1 MLGFLLDG
9 GWMMLPLLI
18 CSVVGLAILIDRAR
32 AFRVAGTGHDAL
44 RKQVRA
50 SLESARLDEAIRL
63 CTESDGPVAATL
75 LAGLVRYR
83 RMRSKNKRPEEIEIT
98 VSKTMEDYAPKALQG
113 LEKRLNLLVLIASIS
128 PLLGMTG
135 TVTGMIRSFD
145 VMASSAGLEPGAVAG
160 GISEALITTAAGL
173 LIAIPAVVAYNVFSR
188 RVDDYA
194 VAIEAGIADLVQSIS
209 EE

>member
-9 GWMMLPLLI
+9 GWMMLPLAV
-18 CSVVGLAILIDRAR
+18 CSVVCLAILIDRAR
-32 AFRVAGTGHDAL
+32 AFRVAGTGHDTL
-44 RKQVRA
+44 RKQVR
-50 SLESARLDEAIRL
+50 SCLEGGRLDEALRH

-75 LAGLVRYR
+75 LAGLQRFR
-83 RMRSKNKRPEEIEIT
+83 RMQNKGKRPEEIEIT

-160 GISEALITTAAGL
+160 GIAEALITTAAGL

-188 RVDDYA
+188 RVEDYT
-194 VAIEAGIADLVQSIS
+194 VAIEAGIADLVQAIS
-209 EE
+209 EG